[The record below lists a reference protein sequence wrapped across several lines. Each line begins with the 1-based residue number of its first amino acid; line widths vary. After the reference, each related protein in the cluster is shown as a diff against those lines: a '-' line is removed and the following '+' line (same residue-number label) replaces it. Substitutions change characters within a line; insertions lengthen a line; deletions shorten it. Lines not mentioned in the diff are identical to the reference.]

1 MTFGI
6 YVEKENDDYLRAL
19 NEGGDWITIE
29 ADSRE
34 EADKLVQD
42 IEFLGFPKEYL
53 FEKYRLIHLGIEYGT
68 NYKSI

>member
-6 YVEKENDDYLRAL
+6 YVEKENDDCLRAL

-53 FEKYRLIHLGIEYGT
+53 FRKI
-68 NYKSI
+68 